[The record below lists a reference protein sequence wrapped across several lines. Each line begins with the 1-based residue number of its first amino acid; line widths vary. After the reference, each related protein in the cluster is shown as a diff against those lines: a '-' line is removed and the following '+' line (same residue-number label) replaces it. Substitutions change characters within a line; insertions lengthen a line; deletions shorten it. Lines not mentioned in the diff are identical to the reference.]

1 MARKATTAKD
11 SRAAKYGAILAQQ
24 GVTLADCIVLGY
36 KFPDNAHVAGFH
48 FDLMGVHI
56 PTLLFDGVGDS
67 AIVIIKP
74 DPWNPE
80 TPGIIDI
87 LANQNAGKEYKPNLI

>member
-1 MARKATTAKD
+1 MARKATTPKD

-36 KFPDNAHVAGFH
+36 KFPDNAHVAASH

-56 PTLLFDGVGDS
+56 PTLIFDGMSDS
-67 AIVIIKP
+67 AIVIIKR
-74 DPWNPE
+74 DPLDPE

-87 LANQNAGKEYKPNLI
+87 LAEKAGGKEYKPNLI